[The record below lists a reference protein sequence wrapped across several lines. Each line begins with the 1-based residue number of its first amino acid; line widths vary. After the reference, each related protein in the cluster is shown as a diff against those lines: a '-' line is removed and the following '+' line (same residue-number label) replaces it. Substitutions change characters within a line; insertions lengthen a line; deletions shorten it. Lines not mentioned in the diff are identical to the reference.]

1 MSNDDMLQKVIETS
15 TIGATPGDG
24 FLSIEQANEFID
36 HVFDATV
43 LWKEAE
49 KRKMNAPYAE
59 WPTARVGAR
68 ITRKATEATDTGV
81 NAGASF
87 TKVSIATTK
96 LRLDWELSTEALE
109 DNIEGNDLD
118 DHLVRLFS
126 IQLANDLEDISING
140 DTTLVSDPSLSALNG
155 WHKQALA
162 AGHVRTAATGTG
174 NGQLARAHFN
184 QALKA
189 LPRKYQ
195 QRKGDLRFY
204 AATGAIQDYLYSQSE
219 MGIVPNEVIADER
232 HLRNYPLP
240 EGPAGYTTS
249 LPFGVPLREIP
260 LFDTGFNEANAG
272 TGVGELDETTY
283 LELTFAKNR
292 VVGVQRD
299 IKVLRQ
305 YVQRKDSIEY
315 TVYVRFG
322 VAWQDLDAVV
332 TVTNIPVL

>member
-1 MSNDDMLQKVIETS
+1 MSNEDMIQKVIEVS
-15 TIGATPGDG
+15 SIGNTPGDG
-24 FLSIEQANEFID
+24 FLSIEQADAFID

-49 KRKMNAPYAE
+49 KRKMNASYAE

-68 ITRKATEATDTGV
+68 IVKKATEATDDAI

-87 TKVSIATTK
+87 TKVSISTTK
-96 LRLDWELSTEALE
+96 LRLDWELSTESLE
-109 DNIEGNDLD
+109 DNIEGENLD
-118 DHLVRLFS
+118 EHLVRLFS
-126 IQLANDLEDISING
+126 AQLANDLEDISING
-140 DTTLVSDPSLSALNG
+140 DTTLTSIPGLSAFDG

-162 AGHVRTAATGTG
+162 DGHVRTAATGTG
-174 NGQLARAHFN
+174 NAQLSRAHFN
-184 QALKA
+184 QAIKA

-195 QRKGDLRFY
+195 MRKADLRFY
-204 AATGAIQDYLYSQSE
+204 ASTGLIQDYLYSQSE
-219 MGIVPNEVIADER
+219 MGIVPNEVIAGEN
-232 HLRNYPLP
+232 HLRNYPVP
-240 EGPAGYTTS
+240 SGAAGYTTS
-249 LPFGVPLREIP
+249 LPFGVQLREVP
-260 LFDTGFNEANAG
+260 HFDTGFNEANAG
-272 TGVGELDETTY
+272 TGTGDLDETSY

-305 YVQRKDSIEY
+305 YVQRKDTIEY

-332 TVTNIPVL
+332 TVTNIPVV